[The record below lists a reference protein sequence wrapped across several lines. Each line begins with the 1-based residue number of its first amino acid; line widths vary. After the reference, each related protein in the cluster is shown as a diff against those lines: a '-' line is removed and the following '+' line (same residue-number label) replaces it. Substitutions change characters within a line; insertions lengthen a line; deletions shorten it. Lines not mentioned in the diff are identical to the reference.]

1 MAFRGKYPIR
11 AKIIIYNE
19 PVEQISNFKYP
30 GNDISYD
37 TNVDIQIKLAKFHS
51 ICGIIQTTLKVG
63 KGTI

>member
-51 ICGIIQTTLKVG
+51 ICGII
-63 KGTI
+63 